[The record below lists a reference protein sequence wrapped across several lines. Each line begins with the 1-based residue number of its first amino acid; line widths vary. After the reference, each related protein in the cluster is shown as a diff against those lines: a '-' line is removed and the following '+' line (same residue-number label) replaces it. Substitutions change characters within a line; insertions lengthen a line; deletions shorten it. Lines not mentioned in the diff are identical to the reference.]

1 MTHLVTGGAGFI
13 GSNLTE
19 ALLARGD
26 RVIVLDNFVVGSREN
41 LVDLPQE
48 HLTVIE
54 WDIRKPLTDIP
65 NSEFRI
71 QNSGPNQGISP
82 DSEFRPLNSGI
93 EVIWNLACIASPA
106 HYTKWPIETIETNT
120 LGIPNVLKFAL
131 ETGAKLLHTSTSEVY
146 GDPKEHPQKE
156 SYWGNVNP
164 RGAHAMYKESKR
176 VGETIVTFYAQ
187 VHPELDVRMV
197 RIFNTYGPKMA
208 LDDGRMLSDFLH
220 RALTDR
226 PIEVHGDGSQTR
238 STCYVSDLVAG
249 LLAMMDAGDSARNE
263 LVNLGNPDEHTVQN
277 FAETVVR
284 LVGRGTIE
292 HVATRS
298 DDVKRRCPDITKAK
312 ELLGWE
318 PRVTLEDGL
327 ERTIHWM
334 KQKLSTGKA

>member
-1 MTHLVTGGAGFI
+1 MTTHLITGGAGFI

-26 RVIVLDNFVVGSREN
+26 RVIVLDNFSIGSREN
-41 LVDLPQE
+41 LTDLPQE
-48 HLTVIE
+48 RLTIIE
-54 WDIRKPLTDIP
+54 HDIRTPLTDIQD
-65 NSEFRI
+65 SGFRI
-71 QNSGPNQGISP
+71 Q
-82 DSEFRPLNSGI
+82 DSQINT
-93 EVIWNLACIASPA
+93 IWNLACIASPA

-131 ETGAKLLHTSTSEVY
+131 AAGAKVLHTSTSEVY

-156 SYWGNVNP
+156 TYWGNVNP

-176 VGETIVTFYAQ
+176 VGETICTFYAQ
-187 VHPELDVRMV
+187 VHPELDVRLV

-226 PIEVHGDGSQTR
+226 PIQVHGDGSQTR

-249 LLAMMDAGDSARNE
+249 LIAMMQLPEGKEREVSSEDEPSDLRPPTSDLRSE
-263 LVNLGNPDEHTVQN
+263 LVNLGNPDEHTVQD

-292 HVATRS
+292 HVAARS
-298 DDVKRRCPDITKAK
+298 DDVKRRCPDITQAKA
-312 ELLGWE
+312 LLGWQ
-318 PRVTLEDGL
+318 PTVDLETGL
-327 ERTIHWM
+327 TKTIDWMRT
-334 KQKLSTGKA
+334 KLT